1 MPRGPGLLAHR
12 IEICRVPGWIDAT
25 QRSLEESLNGMT
37 QPQDSCRG
45 QLPKLAL
52 YPVTRK
58 NRRRYRLLLESRK
71 SVRQEVSSRPMAQPS
86 G

>member
-37 QPQDSCRG
+37 LPQDSCRG

-52 YPVTRK
+52 YPVPEK
-58 NRRRYRLLLESRK
+58 KPAKIPPPSRK
-71 SVRQEVSSRPMAQPS
+71 PQVRSSGRL
-86 G
+86 